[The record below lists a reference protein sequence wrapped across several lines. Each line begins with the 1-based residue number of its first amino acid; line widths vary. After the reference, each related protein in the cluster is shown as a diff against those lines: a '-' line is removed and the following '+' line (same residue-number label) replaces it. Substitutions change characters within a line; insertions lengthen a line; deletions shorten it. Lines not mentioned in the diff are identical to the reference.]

1 MSDMDRFDRD
11 LRALLDTVRASL
23 DRERAVLD
31 EIEEIIADRAAAS
44 KRFLDALG
52 FLIQE
57 PTAPPQSPHGDRRAF
72 DRLAADLSHA
82 IRGRAQ

>member
-1 MSDMDRFDRD
+1 MSGLDQFDSD
-11 LRALLDTVRASL
+11 LRALLDTARASL

-57 PTAPPQSPHGDRRAF
+57 PAAPQQSPHGDRRAF

>member
-52 FLIQE
+52 CLIQE
-57 PTAPPQSPHGDRRAF
+57 PAAPPQSPHGDRRAF

>member
-31 EIEEIIADRAAAS
+31 EIEEIISDRAAAS

-57 PTAPPQSPHGDRRAF
+57 PAAPPQSPHGDRRAF